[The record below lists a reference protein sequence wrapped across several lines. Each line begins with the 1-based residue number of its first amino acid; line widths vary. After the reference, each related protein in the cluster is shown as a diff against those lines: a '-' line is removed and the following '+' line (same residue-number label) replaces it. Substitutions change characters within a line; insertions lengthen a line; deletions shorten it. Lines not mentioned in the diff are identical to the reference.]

1 MPAGEFD
8 LRGAIDMAN
17 ILNAAETITFD
28 PSVFST
34 SQTITVSSTLNLT
47 ETAGSEVIDG
57 PGASLVTVSGNN
69 AVTVFS
75 VASGVTS
82 SFSGLTISGGLGGGS
97 TGDNGGGIYNSGT
110 TTVTNAIIEDN
121 SAINAGGGIFN
132 AAGTMTVN
140 DCTIANNTAGGA
152 FVAGGGGIYSGAT
165 LTITNSTIDNNVSH
179 TYAGG
184 IFDQGGTGLTVTNS
198 TLAYNVAS
206 TDGGGI
212 EVGGTTTL
220 NNTVVALNTLG
231 TGSGATPNDVRIYQ
245 SGSLSSASAYNL
257 IGTGGAGG
265 LTTGN
270 HNQIGVA
277 NPGLGTLGD
286 YGGPTQ
292 TIPLLPGSPAIRA
305 GTSTGAPSTDQR
317 GLSLDSPAPDVGA
330 FQTNPLVVNTTIDGT
345 GSPFGDLSLRQAA
358 NLANALGAAETIT
371 FSSTVFASTQTITL
385 TSGQL
390 VLSNTGGTQTITGP
404 AAGVMV
410 SGGGKSRV
418 FEVDG
423 GVTASFSGLTITGG
437 NTTGNGGGIENS
449 GTLTLTNSTITGD
462 TASGLGGGLFNYP
475 GSATII
481 GCTFSTTGRPR
492 GVRLRTA
499 MVSIRRP
506 RR

>member
-1 MPAGEFD
+1 MATVLTTTNSTITGNSSSGPGGGIEGIYRRHDDVDFADQHNRQREHRHRWWRNLRGWGRPHVDQRHRDWQLGDNERRRNRLGLRDAHLDQHDRGRQYTPTTASDIVGTVTGTYNLIGTGGAGGLTTGNHNQISVASPGLGTLGDYGGPTKTIPLLSGSPAIHAGTSTNAPSTDQRGLSVDSPTPDVGAFQVQSSYSLIVQSTSDSGAPAGEFD

-17 ILNAAETITFD
+17 ILNAAETITFE

-165 LTITNSTIDNNVSH
+165 MTITNSTIDNNVSH

-198 TLAYNVAS
+198 TVAYNVAS

-212 EVGGTTTL
+212 EIGGTTTL
-220 NNTVVALNTLG
+220 DNTVVALNTLG
-231 TGSGATPNDVRIYQ
+231 TGSGAAPNDVRIYQ

-257 IGTGGAGG
+257 IGTGGAADFDHGKPQSSRRRQSRTWDSRR
-265 LTTGN
+265 LWRPDPN
-270 HNQIGVA
+270 H
-277 NPGLGTLGD
+277 
-286 YGGPTQ
+286 
-292 TIPLLPGSPAIRA
+292 PALA
-305 GTSTGAPSTDQR
+305 G
-317 GLSLDSPAPDVGA
+317 
-330 FQTNPLVVNTTIDGT
+330 
-345 GSPFGDLSLRQAA
+345 
-358 NLANALGAAETIT
+358 
-371 FSSTVFASTQTITL
+371 
-385 TSGQL
+385 
-390 VLSNTGGTQTITGP
+390 
-404 AAGVMV
+404 
-410 SGGGKSRV
+410 
-418 FEVDG
+418 
-423 GVTASFSGLTITGG
+423 
-437 NTTGNGGGIENS
+437 
-449 GTLTLTNSTITGD
+449 
-462 TASGLGGGLFNYP
+462 
-475 GSATII
+475 
-481 GCTFSTTGRPR
+481 
-492 GVRLRTA
+492 
-499 MVSIRRP
+499 
-506 RR
+506 

>member
-1 MPAGEFD
+1 
-8 LRGAIDMAN
+8 MAN
-17 ILNAAETITFD
+17 ILNAAETITFE

-47 ETAGSEVIDG
+47 ETPGSEVIDG

-110 TTVTNAIIEDN
+110 TTFTNAIIEDN

-140 DCTIANNTAGGA
+140 DCTIANNTAGGD

-165 LTITNSTIDNNVSH
+165 MTITNSTIDNNVSH

-212 EVGGTTTL
+212 EIGGTTTL
-220 NNTVVALNTLG
+220 DNTVVALNTLG

-265 LTTGN
+265 LTTAN
-270 HNQIGVA
+270 HNQVGVA

-305 GTSTGAPSTDQR
+305 ATSTGAPSTDQR

-330 FQTNPLVVNTTIDGT
+330 SRPI
-345 GSPFGDLSLRQAA
+345 RW
-358 NLANALGAAETIT
+358 
-371 FSSTVFASTQTITL
+371 SSTPRSME
-385 TSGQL
+385 
-390 VLSNTGGTQTITGP
+390 P
-404 AAGVMV
+404 AH
-410 SGGGKSRV
+410 R
-418 FEVDG
+418 
-423 GVTASFSGLTITGG
+423 
-437 NTTGNGGGIENS
+437 
-449 GTLTLTNSTITGD
+449 
-462 TASGLGGGLFNYP
+462 
-475 GSATII
+475 SAT
-481 GCTFSTTGRPR
+481 
-492 GVRLRTA
+492 
-499 MVSIRRP
+499 
-506 RR
+506 